1 MDDTAIGR
9 LFRHLRLRL
18 GWRQGL
24 CCTTQG
30 GVARETVTGYAA
42 DLYAIDQTTSPELAP

>member
-1 MDDTAIGR
+1 M
-9 LFRHLRLRL
+9 
-18 GWRQGL
+18 GL

-42 DLYAIDQTTSPELAP
+42 DLYAIDQTEVNWHKAASTKDVA